1 MALKGWMLL
10 LFFAVFYLA
19 PLNSG
24 LLWQPDETRYAELS
38 REMLTSG
45 DWIVPR
51 LLGLRYFEKPVAG
64 YWINNLGQ
72 WLFGASNFAV
82 RFGSLLCTALAAL
95 LVFWLALRL
104 WRDRPKAL
112 LASAIYLSC
121 FIVHGIGTY
130 AALDAML
137 ALWLAAAMLCFHVAE
152 HAATRGGKITAW
164 ALLGAACGMGLL
176 TKGFLA
182 LALPVIAILP
192 YAFWKHAQASGW
204 LRGGLGALKELAGY
218 GLIAVAA
225 AAAISA
231 PWALAV
237 HGREPDYWH
246 YFFWV
251 EHIQRLAGTEAQHA
265 RPFWFFLPVLA
276 LGALPWLGLVPSA
289 LARGW
294 SSRAHRPERFYLL
307 CWAVMPFL
315 FFSLAKGKLPTYI
328 LPCFAPLALLVA
340 DSAVD
345 MVNAGRLRVLRAN
358 GWVNL
363 ATGLIAMLAIA
374 AVFMGVGDPVYQA
387 GDELKVALALVSFAA
402 WSAIG
407 LWTVKHCARRWWLAA
422 LCPLLMGLLLGQA
435 IPERVMAVKQPQY
448 AIEEIRPQLATSRY
462 ILSDNVGVALGLAWE
477 LKRSDITVFDRR
489 GELKYGLEYPD
500 SADRWVKKE
509 DFAGWLERA
518 RKQGDVSLLLLDNEP
533 ERLPK
538 PDFISLPKNDAADGR
553 LVFLYYRRQ
562 P

>member
-45 DWIVPR
+45 DWVVPR

-72 WLFGASNFAV
+72 WLFGTSNFAV
-82 RFGSLLCTALAAL
+82 RFGSLLCTALSAL

-104 WRDRPKAL
+104 WRDRSKAL

-137 ALWLAAAMLCFHVAE
+137 ALWLTAAMLCFHGAE
-152 HAATRGGKITAW
+152 HATTRGGKLIAW
-164 ALLGAACGMGLL
+164 ALLGATCGMGLL

-182 LALPVIAILP
+182 LALPVIALLP

-204 LRGGLGALKELAGY
+204 RRGCQSASKELAGY
-218 GLIAVAA
+218 GLIAVVA

-246 YFFWV
+246 YFFWI
-251 EHIQRLAGTEAQHA
+251 EHIQRLAGSEAQHA

-294 SSRAHRPERFYLL
+294 SSRAQRPERFYLL

-328 LPCFAPLALLVA
+328 LPCFAPLALLIA
-340 DSAVD
+340 DTAVE
-345 MVNAGRLRVLRAN
+345 MVNAGRLRALRAN

-374 AVFMGVGDPVYQA
+374 AVFMGLGDPVYQA
-387 GDELKVALALVSFAA
+387 GDELKIALALASFAA

-407 LWTVKHCARRWWLAA
+407 LWTLRHCARRWWLAA
-422 LCPLLMGLLLGQA
+422 LCPLLLGLLIGQVV
-435 IPERVMAVKQPQY
+435 PQRVMAVKQPQY
-448 AIEEIRPQLATSRY
+448 AIEELRPQLAASRY

-500 SADRWVKKE
+500 SANRWVTKE

-518 RKQGDVSLLLLDNEP
+518 RQQGDVSLLLLDNEP
-533 ERLPK
+533 EQLPK